1 MAEYHPT
8 DDMILGYASG
18 SLSEGLS
25 LLMASHLTYCAECR
39 QRVEKLESLG
49 GAMLSAMSVP
59 NMTPPAFDDILARLG
74 PQDPAPGIGA
84 TSTGATGAQGNGV
97 ARPAQAMASTVL
109 PAAIRDRIGG
119 SEAEISWRF
128 RMPGLSEHVISTS
141 ETESVSLLRAR
152 PGARMLAHTHH
163 GDEATLIFSG
173 EMRDGDRVYRRGDV
187 AIADEADDHR
197 PEIVGEETCYCLIVM
212 SGSMQFTGRLGKVL
226 NLFHG

>member
-8 DDMILGYASG
+8 DDMIFGYASG
-18 SLSEGLS
+18 SLSDGLS
-25 LLMASHLTYCAECR
+25 LLMASHLTYCAVCR

-49 GAMLSAMSVP
+49 GAMLGAMTMPNLSA
-59 NMTPPAFDDILARLG
+59 PAFEDIAARLG
-74 PQDPAPGIGA
+74 PQDPAPFAGA
-84 TSTGATGAQGNGV
+84 VRTAMNGQE

-119 SEAEISWRF
+119 IETDISWRF

-226 NLFHG
+226 NLFNG